1 VNLFFFFFRSAWLRD
16 LTHFVYARVKEKE
29 LERSD
34 GVLLF
39 LPLIERSAS
48 HSFRFFSFFVCF
60 FLFDERIFVFVR
72 EWRERSRIFV
82 TERRKKDGIKEK
94 KGVGMG
100 RKTNKFYLSLKEQIL
115 YRIIFH
121 DR

>member
-1 VNLFFFFFRSAWLRD
+1 MNLFFFFFRSAWLRD

-48 HSFRFFSFFVCF
+48 HSEFRFFSFFVCF

-94 KGVGMG
+94 KAWAWDEK
-100 RKTNKFYLSLKEQIL
+100 RTNFISL
-115 YRIIFH
+115 
-121 DR
+121 

>member
-1 VNLFFFFFRSAWLRD
+1 MHHTVFVFFR
-16 LTHFVYARVKEKE
+16 
-29 LERSD
+29 
-34 GVLLF
+34 
-39 LPLIERSAS
+39 
-48 HSFRFFSFFVCF
+48 FSFVL

-100 RKTNKFYLSLKEQIL
+100 RNEQIL
-115 YRIIFH
+115 SLSERTNTISHHFSRQIIKEW
-121 DR
+121 D